1 MLVDVML
8 DTLKDTAKLLPFL
21 FLTYLVMEYLE
32 HKTGEKSARMMGKAG
47 RFGPLFGAAAGVVP
61 QCGFS
66 AAASSLFSGGVIT
79 VGTLLAI
86 FLSTSDEMLP
96 IFLSEAVRIPTILK
110 NSAH

>member
-47 RFGPLFGAAAGVVP
+47 RFGP
-61 QCGFS
+61 C
-66 AAASSLFSGGVIT
+66 
-79 VGTLLAI
+79 LLY
-86 FLSTSDEMLP
+86 TSRC
-96 IFLSEAVRIPTILK
+96 V
-110 NSAH
+110 